1 MPPRKKKRKPPT
13 KKTKTKTTKKI
24 EQIKKQTETAKKK
37 EEKKKE
43 EEKEELYWWEEQR
56 DRVKYGEQEYD
67 DAFFTPYHAQMATKL
82 PADYKDPIFDEEWKI
97 LTEPTDDFKDASPTN
112 LNIMRL
118 FDHYEKNIMPEL
130 YKTALIGICIPSG
143 DGNMSMHCAVGLNTA
158 MKPKHRIHTV
168 QGHNI
173 GVLRNMLVD
182 MALRH
187 RDTTHIFFLDSDV
200 VVPPFGL
207 VRMLRRDVDIING
220 VYTMKVPPYVPLIIK
235 RPKNAEGKRK
245 YNYYTLL
252 TQELLNKV
260 IPIDATGAG
269 CLLVKKEVLVDMGPP
284 WFQVTPQESG
294 LSAIGED
301 LFFFDKAK
309 DMGYEVL
316 MDTSIQ
322 CDHIAGGVSYPQ
334 LFFSGNAVPG
344 PLAQET
350 IKTWNRNAILHSLGL
365 KYYKPPA
372 PPTTTSTVEAPVKQ
386 QLPLGVEKKE
396 AIGDAREVERK

>member
-1 MPPRKKKRKPPT
+1 MPPRKKKSKTTKKTT
-13 KKTKTKTTKKI
+13 KKTKTAKKT
-24 EQIKKQTETAKKK
+24 EQIKKQTETLEKKK
-37 EEKKKE
+37 EEK
-43 EEKEELYWWEEQR
+43 YWWEEKR
-56 DRVKYGEQEYD
+56 DRPKYGEQEYD
-67 DAFFTPYHAQMATKL
+67 DSFFEPYFAQVETKL
-82 PADYKDPIFDEEWKI
+82 PPDYKDPIFDEEWKV
-97 LTEPTDDFKDASPTN
+97 LTTSTDTFKDASHKN
-112 LNIMRL
+112 LNIMAL

-130 YKTALIGICIPSG
+130 LKKTLIGFCIPSG
-143 DGNMSMHCAVGLNTA
+143 DGMMSMHCAVGMNTA

-200 VVPPFGL
+200 VIPPFGL
-207 VRMLRRDVDIING
+207 VRMLRRDVDIITG

-235 RPKNAEGKRK
+235 RPKNKEGKRK

-252 TQELLNKV
+252 TNELLNKV

-269 CLLVKKEVLVDMGPP
+269 CLLIKKEVLVKMGPP
-284 WFQVTPQESG
+284 WFQVTPQEFG

-301 LFFFDKAK
+301 LFFFDKAI

-334 LFFSGNAVPG
+334 IFFSGNAAPG
-344 PLAQET
+344 PVAQQT
-350 IKTWNRNAILHSLGL
+350 IQTWNKNAILHSLGL
-365 KYYKPPA
+365 PYYKPPT
-372 PPTTTSTVEAPVKQ
+372 PPEVTTSTVQGPPQQ
-386 QLPLGVEKKE
+386 QLPVSVEMKE
-396 AIGDAREVERK
+396 VMGDGQEVKTK